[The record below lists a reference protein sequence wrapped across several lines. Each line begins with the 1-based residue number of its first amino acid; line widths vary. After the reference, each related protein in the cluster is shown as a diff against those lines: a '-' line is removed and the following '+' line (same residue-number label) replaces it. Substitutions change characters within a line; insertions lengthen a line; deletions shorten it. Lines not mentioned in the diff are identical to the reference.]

1 MPGKVAAEAVVMDVD
16 TTRKKPLYPPLYPP
30 KQNCFVVA
38 VAVMADTLI
47 ISNSSLGDI
56 KIVHN
61 IKKGFLSI
69 I

>member
-16 TTRKKPLYPPLYPP
+16 TTRKKPLYPPSTPP
-30 KQNCFVVA
+30 QKNCFVVA
-38 VAVMADTLI
+38 VAVMADTL

>member
-16 TTRKKPLYPPLYPP
+16 TTRKKPLYPPP
-30 KQNCFVVA
+30 KKNCFVVA

-47 ISNSSLGDI
+47 ISNSSIGDI